1 LLKNIEAKFL
11 TDKALIMKVRNAVF
25 VEEQGVSAELELDD
39 KDELCSHALILND
52 GDPIATGRIESDGHI
67 GRIAVLKAFRQ
78 EGLGRR
84 VVQQL
89 EQTAMDLGLKRVYLG
104 AQLTAIGF
112 YEKLGYH
119 CYGEIFM
126 DAGIEHRHMEK
137 ILVRSNP

>member
-1 LLKNIEAKFL
+1 
-11 TDKALIMKVRNAVF
+11 MKVRNAVF
-25 VEEQGVSAELELDD
+25 VEEQGVPAELELDD

-137 ILVRSNP
+137 ILIRSNA

>member
-1 LLKNIEAKFL
+1 MLKNIEAKFL
-11 TDKALIMKVRNAVF
+11 TDQALIMKVRNAVF
-25 VEEQGVSAELELDD
+25 VEEQGVPAELELDD

-67 GRIAVLKAFRQ
+67 GRIAVLKTFRQ
-78 EGLGRR
+78 KGLGRR

-112 YEKLGYH
+112 YEKLGYR

-137 ILVRSNP
+137 SLIRNGA